1 MELVVVLVFGLFVA
15 TSDGE
20 VFSSNKNS
28 QSQEVSVVQPEP
40 VQPEPVQPEKAS
52 ELNIDINEEG
62 TSWINIILYILGA
75 IAVIVSGM
83 YFFTRKQSTSP
94 LSATESSRQEFTD
107 RKTTTQQEQE
117 RSQEERQLE
126 PQEQEPPQE
135 ERQLEPQE
143 QEPSEEENKA
153 TESTEDDSS
162 DNNK

>member
-62 TSWINIILYILGA
+62 MSWVNIILYILGA
-75 IAVIVSGM
+75 IVVIVSGM

-126 PQEQEPPQE
+126 PQEQEPSQE

>member
-1 MELVVVLVFGLFVA
+1 MQLVVVLVFGLFVA

-62 TSWINIILYILGA
+62 MSWVNIILYILGA
-75 IAVIVSGM
+75 IVVIVSGM

-126 PQEQEPPQE
+126 PQEQEPSQE